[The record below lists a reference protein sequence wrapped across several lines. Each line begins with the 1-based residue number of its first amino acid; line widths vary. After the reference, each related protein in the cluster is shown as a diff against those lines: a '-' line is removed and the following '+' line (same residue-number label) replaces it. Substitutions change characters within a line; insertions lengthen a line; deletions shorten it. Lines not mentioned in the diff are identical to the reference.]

1 MATIY
6 EFIVRD
12 QTKDGKKLI
21 VDNETGE
28 VIGKSSVAK
37 QKPLSGS
44 NKGVDHNRY
53 TRAINPLVNRYVPS
67 FEKYVRSGRAITGV
81 VDTTMKEGLKAGLT
95 SVGAIVLLEL
105 AIISFDNWRRQ
116 QVEEAKQEN
125 IANYN
130 KLLSGQTQLSQN
142 VVATK
147 NIWGKITFKNQ

>member
-37 QKPLSGS
+37 TKPLSGS

-53 TRAINPLVNRYVPS
+53 TRAINPLVNRYVPN
-67 FEKYVRSGRAITGV
+67 FEKYVRGSRAV
-81 VDTTMKEGLKAGLT
+81 VGMYDTLVQIGIKSAIT

-105 AIISFDNWRRQ
+105 ALTKLDDLRREKI
-116 QVEEAKQEN
+116 EEAKKEN

-130 KLLSGQTQLSQN
+130 KLITGQTQLSQN
-142 VVATK
+142 VKATK
-147 NIWGKITFKNQ
+147 NIFGKITFKNQ

>member
-1 MATIY
+1 MATLY
-6 EFIVRD
+6 EFVMKD
-12 QTKDGKKLI
+12 ETKDGKK
-21 VDNETGE
+21 VVVNQETGE
-28 VIGKSSVAK
+28 VIASNSVAK

-53 TRAINPLVNRYVPS
+53 TRAINPLVNRYVPG
-67 FEKYVRSGRAITGV
+67 FEKYVRAGRAISGV
-81 VDTTMKEGLKAGLT
+81 VDTTMKEGFKAGFT
-95 SVGAIVLLEL
+95 GVGAMVLLEL

>member
-1 MATIY
+1 
-6 EFIVRD
+6 
-12 QTKDGKKLI
+12 
-21 VDNETGE
+21 
-28 VIGKSSVAK
+28 
-37 QKPLSGS
+37 
-44 NKGVDHNRY
+44 
-53 TRAINPLVNRYVPS
+53 
-67 FEKYVRSGRAITGV
+67 
-81 VDTTMKEGLKAGLT
+81 MKEGFKAGFT
-95 SVGAIVLLEL
+95 GVGAMVLLEL

>member
-1 MATIY
+1 MATLY
-6 EFIVRD
+6 EFVIKD
-12 QTKDGKKLI
+12 QTKNGKIL
-21 VDNETGE
+21 VVNEETGE
-28 VIGKSSVAK
+28 VISANSVAK

-53 TRAINPLVNRYVPS
+53 TRAINPLVNRYIPN
-67 FEKYVRSGRAITGV
+67 FEKYVRAGRAIGGV
-81 VDTTMKEGLKAGLT
+81 VDTTMKEGFIKGVS
-95 SVGAIVLLEL
+95 SVGGIVLLEL
-105 AIISFDNWRRQ
+105 ALIAIDNWRRE
-116 QVEEAKQEN
+116 QVEQAKQEN